1 MIFLFLALDC
11 HLVCCA
17 KCKRRILNIVYQK
30 STKMIPMYCNKSVHE
45 GIKFVDDK
53 HQNGMLY
60 IEVYSKL
67 LSLFQLGIVIL
78 VCCAKC
84 KSGIS

>member
-1 MIFLFLALDC
+1 
-11 HLVCCA
+11 
-17 KCKRRILNIVYQK
+17 
-30 STKMIPMYCNKSVHE
+30 MIPMYCNKSVHE